1 MPEAAPAAPAAAAT
15 AGAAPVAR
23 RLAQFCVDLGGHPGI
38 GAGLERARTY
48 ALDTLAVTLCGAV
61 APSSEA
67 AVRALTL
74 YGSGGPGAVFGTG
87 VRLACGQ
94 AALLNGQMA
103 HALELDDDHRIAVLH
118 PGAAVVPA
126 AFAVAEAS
134 GASGRAFL
142 LGLLAGYEVACR
154 LGEVFRGS
162 LFYHGFHPTAL
173 CGALGAAA
181 AASVVLGLD
190 RDRTARALGIAGTQ
204 AAGLVEWR
212 ADGSWIKRLHPGM
225 AAQSGVNAA
234 LLASQG
240 FTGPETIIE
249 GKGGFLAAFGHDQEL
264 DTGALTRD
272 LASDLHGT
280 GTAIKPYPCCRFS
293 HGAVDLALEAH
304 AAGVTADAV
313 EAVEI
318 RLYATNVLT
327 YHPVPMNAVD
337 AQFNVPYH
345 IACCLVQG
353 RIGLSDFTPE
363 AVRRP
368 QILAAAAK
376 VTVVEDEAYTGLYPQ
391 EYHTALIARRRD
403 GSGYRLKSDC
413 PSGDPEAARYA
424 ADPSLFHA
432 EAEAKARA
440 LMAECGFGGR
450 ADALVALT
458 AALEEADDVLALSEL
473 LGRAR

>member
-1 MPEAAPAAPAAAAT
+1 MPDAAPL
-15 AGAAPVAR
+15 AR
-23 RLAQFCVDLGGHPGI
+23 QLAQFCVDLDSHPSI
-38 GAGLERARTY
+38 GSGLQRASTY
-48 ALDTLAVTLCGAV
+48 ALDTLAVTLCGSV
-61 APSSEA
+61 APSSKA
-67 AVRALTL
+67 AVKALTL
-74 YGSGGPGAVFGTG
+74 YGSGGPSTVFGNG
-87 VRLACGQ
+87 LRLSCGQ

-126 AFAVAEAS
+126 AFAIAEATS
-134 GASGRAFL
+134 ASGDDFL

-181 AASVVLGLD
+181 AASVILGLD
-190 RDRTARALGIAGTQ
+190 REQTARAFGIAGTQ

-225 AAQSGVNAA
+225 AAQSGVNSA

-240 FTGPETIIE
+240 FTGPETIFE
-249 GKGGFLAAFGHDQEL
+249 GKGGFFAAFGHAQDL
-264 DTGALTRD
+264 DIGALTRD
-272 LASDLHGT
+272 LATSLRGV

-293 HGAVDLALEAH
+293 HGAVDLALEAYRS
-304 AAGVTADAV
+304 GVTADDV

-327 YHPVPMNAVD
+327 YHRVPMNAVD

-353 RIGLSDFTPE
+353 QIGLSDFTPD

-368 QILAAAAK
+368 DILAAATK
-376 VTVVEDEAYTGLYPQ
+376 VTVIEDEQFTKLYPE
-391 EYHTALIARRRD
+391 EYHTVLIARRND
-403 GSGYRLKSDC
+403 GSHYRLTSDC
-413 PSGDPEAARYA
+413 PSGDPEATRYVE
-424 ADPSLFHA
+424 DPSLFHR
-432 EAEAKARA
+432 EAEAKARS
-440 LMAECGFGGR
+440 LMAVCGFGDR
-450 ADALVALT
+450 ADALVTLT
-458 AALEEADDVLALSEL
+458 AQLDDAPNISELSEL
-473 LGRAR
+473 LARAIRRAPLS

>member
-1 MPEAAPAAPAAAAT
+1 MPD
-15 AGAAPVAR
+15 AAPVAR
-23 RLAQFCVDLGGHPGI
+23 TAEAAPVARQLARFCVDLGAHPGVE
-38 GAGLERARTY
+38 AGLERARTY

-67 AVRALTL
+67 AVKALTL
-74 YGSGGPGAVFGTG
+74 YGSGGPSVVFGSG
-87 VRLACGQ
+87 LRLSCGQ

-126 AFAVAEAS
+126 AFAIAEAS
-134 GASGRAFL
+134 GASGRDFL

-181 AASVVLGLD
+181 AASVILGLD

-225 AAQSGVNAA
+225 AAQSGVNSA

-264 DTGALTRD
+264 DVDALTRD
-272 LASDLHGT
+272 LATSLHGV

-293 HGAVDLALEAH
+293 HGAVDLALEAYK
-304 AAGVTADAV
+304 AGVTASDI

-327 YHPVPMNAVD
+327 YHHVPMNAVD

-353 RIGLSDFTPE
+353 EIGLSDFTPE

-368 QILAAAAK
+368 DILAAAAR
-376 VTVVEDEAYTGLYPQ
+376 VTVIEDEGFTGLYPE
-391 EYHTALIARRRD
+391 EYHTALIARRKD
-403 GSGYRLKSDC
+403 GPDYRLKSDC

-432 EAEAKARA
+432 EAEAKARS
-440 LMAECGFGGR
+440 LMAQCGFGER

-458 AALEEADDVLALSEL
+458 AALEDAPDVSALSRL